1 VCKEIDPF
9 FTELE
14 NVIQNDFFPKLLDS
28 SEVTPDIIRSLFALP
43 TKAGGVGIPIPTS
56 TCMKN
61 FSASKK
67 GSEVLMQSLSDR
79 LPLCLASHKQHILTS
94 KMKFKNDY
102 FTDCIKTLNDLLP
115 QLNNLQTR
123 KSLRAKETGSWLSA
137 IPTFVN
143 GLSLSKGEFR
153 DGLRLRYG
161 LKIDDLPKV
170 CDGCNAKFTV
180 NHALSCKKRRISS
193 QPTQ

>member
-1 VCKEIDPF
+1 
-9 FTELE
+9 
-14 NVIQNDFFPKLLDS
+14 
-28 SEVTPDIIRSLFALP
+28 
-43 TKAGGVGIPIPTS
+43 
-56 TCMKN
+56 MKN

-67 GSEVLMQSLSDR
+67 GSELIMQFLSDR
-79 LPLCLASHKQHILTS
+79 TLLCLALHKQHILTT
-94 KMKFKNDY
+94 KLKFKSDY
-102 FTDCIKTLNDLLP
+102 FSKCIKALNDLIP

-137 IPTFVN
+137 VPTFVN

-180 NHALSCKKRRISS
+180 NHALSCKKGGLVVN
-193 QPTQ
+193 